1 MISPTIP
8 QRRTD
13 QSGFTLLELLIASI
27 VFAIMAMMAYG
38 GLDNVID
45 ISQSSKKS
53 LERLRQV
60 QQGVTIMSRDF
71 SQLVQRPIR
80 DEFGT
85 VKPALIAGADVDRL
99 VELTRG
105 GRLNPAGLLRSSLQR
120 VAYRLEDET
129 LIRLHWSNLDRAQ
142 AEEPRETVL
151 LDEVEEISI
160 RFLDEN
166 AEWQEQWPPLNAS
179 AGTGDSASF
188 GDGQNILPPPLAIEI
203 VLTLKDWGEI
213 RRLYA
218 TAVGPLTT
226 PSQTTNQTTN
236 QATGLTTGQ
245 SNIGT
250 SL

>member
-1 MISPTIP
+1 MISPAIRR
-8 QRRTD
+8 RRTD
-13 QSGFTLLELLIASI
+13 QGGFTLLELLIASI

-45 ISQSSKKS
+45 ISQSSKQS

-85 VKPALIAGADVDRL
+85 VKPALIAGADIDRL

-120 VAYRLEDET
+120 VAYRLEDGILT
-129 LIRLHWSNLDRAQ
+129 RMHWSNLDRAQ
-142 AEEPRETVL
+142 AEEPRETEL
-151 LDEVEEISI
+151 LDEVDEFRI

-166 AEWQEQWPPLNAS
+166 AEWQEQWPPLNA
-179 AGTGDSASF
+179 AS

-213 RRLYA
+213 RRIYA
-218 TAVGPLTT
+218 TAIGPLTT
-226 PSQTTNQTTN
+226 PSQRTNQN
-236 QATGLTTGQ
+236 
-245 SNIGT
+245 T
-250 SL
+250 SQTDTEASL

>member
-1 MISPTIP
+1 MISSTIQ

-13 QSGFTLLELLIASI
+13 QGGFTLLELLIASI

-38 GLDNVID
+38 GLDNVIE
-45 ISQSSKKS
+45 ISQSSKQS

-80 DEFGT
+80 DEYGT

-129 LIRLHWSNLDRAQ
+129 LIRMHWSNLDRAQ
-142 AEEPRETVL
+142 AEEPRETGL
-151 LDEVEEISI
+151 LDEVDEFRI

-179 AGTGDSASF
+179 SSTSNNATPGTTTG
-188 GDGQNILPPPLAIEI
+188 GGQNILPPPLAIEI

-218 TAVGPLTT
+218 TAIGPLTT
-226 PSQTTNQTTN
+226 PSQTTNQTTG
-236 QATGLTTGQ
+236 QTTSQ
-245 SNIGT
+245 SGS